1 MADLWDE
8 FFSLILIIFLVLS
21 TIFSL
26 VFIAKLS
33 AKIPN
38 KTRRWMMY
46 PLYFGLT
53 YLIASLTHAAV
64 GAVILAYVPA
74 LVAMMFDDFETAI
87 VVWLIKPVITLSF
100 LVLVAPGEVPD
111 LKLSFEISWITLLI
125 VLWVFYRF
133 GRNVWVYY
141 GAAIMLGVL
150 EDEFGL
156 LGPLDSEFMLLA
168 NVVGYIV
175 FVGFMLY
182 LNKQIL
188 ADEEAYLEK
197 LNTDPLTG
205 LFNLRAFQQDVA
217 DLRDE
222 QEYVILIMDVD
233 KFKQLN
239 DTLGHATGNVI
250 LKAVADKAQA
260 VLAMN
265 FAEIDYK
272 VYRFGGEELICVV
285 QNRGSVCRLL
295 LEMRTLF
302 TQLNEDLMGDMQNQ
316 YEVPVTF
323 SAGVSSSV
331 WNSFDEDATFKKA
344 DRLLY
349 QAKQLGG
356 AKIALDEHFLDC
368 EKCKGAG
375 LIEGV
380 C

>member
-1 MADLWDE
+1 MADLGNE
-8 FFSLILIIFLVLS
+8 FFGLVLIVFLVLS

-26 VFIAKLS
+26 VFITKLS

-38 KTRRWMMY
+38 RTRRWMMY

-64 GAVILAYVPA
+64 GVTMLAYVPA

-87 VVWLIKPVITLSF
+87 VVWLTKPVITLPF
-100 LVLVAPGEVPD
+100 LAVVAPNEVQN
-111 LKLSFEISWITLLI
+111 LALSFEISWITLLV
-125 VLWVFYRF
+125 VLWVFHRV
-133 GRNVWVYY
+133 GRHVWVYY

-156 LGPLDSEFMLLA
+156 LGPLDSEWMVFANVIGYIIFVAFMLH
-168 NVVGYIV
+168 
-175 FVGFMLY
+175 
-182 LNKQIL
+182 LNKQLL
-188 ADEEAYLEK
+188 ADEEAYFKK
-197 LNTDPLTG
+197 LNTDALTG
-205 LFNLRAFQQDVA
+205 LFNLRAFQQDV
-217 DLRDE
+217 DNLSE
-222 QEYVILIMDVD
+222 KQEYVILIMDVD

-250 LKAVADKAQA
+250 LKSVADKVQA
-260 VLAMN
+260 ILAMN
-265 FAEIDYK
+265 FSEIDYK

-285 QNRGSVCRLL
+285 QNRGSVCRLV

-302 TQLNEDLMGDMQNQ
+302 NQINEDLMVNMQNQ
-316 YEVPVTF
+316 YELPVTF

-356 AKIALDEHFLDC
+356 AKVAVDEHFLTC
-368 EKCKGAG
+368 ERCQAVG
-375 LIEGV
+375 LV
-380 C
+380 

>member
-64 GAVILAYVPA
+64 GVTMLAYVPA

-87 VVWLIKPVITLSF
+87 VVWLTKPVITLPF
-100 LVLVAPGEVPD
+100 LALVAPNEVQN
-111 LKLSFEISWITLLI
+111 LALSFEVSWITLLI
-125 VLWVFYRF
+125 VLWVFHRV
-133 GRNVWVYY
+133 GRHVWVYY

-156 LGPLDSEFMLLA
+156 LGPINSELMVVTNVIAYVLFVAFMLH
-168 NVVGYIV
+168 
-175 FVGFMLY
+175 
-182 LNKQIL
+182 LNKRLL

-205 LFNLRAFQQDVA
+205 LFNLRAFQQDIS

-265 FAEIDYK
+265 FSEIDYK

-302 TQLNEDLMGDMQNQ
+302 NQLNEDLMNEMQNK

-323 SAGVSSSV
+323 SAGISSSV

-356 AKIALDEHFLDC
+356 AKIAVDEHFLTC
-368 EKCKGAG
+368 EKCQSVG
-375 LIEGV
+375 LV
-380 C
+380 